1 MCIRRYYMIESLK
14 ALLAD
19 WKETRSIT
27 LTFLN
32 ELSDADLDK
41 PLPRKKLNTIRL
53 QAYELT
59 LFQRD
64 IVGSL
69 GTDKLSYEEEYIYN
83 NLPTQDII
91 KRMKELDSQFEKALE
106 SLSGTETMDYYGEE
120 KNVHQIIAM
129 MSGHEQMHIG
139 QIIAFCYATGIE
151 IPESIS
157 EPMALEG

>member
-1 MCIRRYYMIESLK
+1 MTYSLQ

-19 WKETRSIT
+19 WKETRSII
-27 LTFLN
+27 LGFLD

-41 PLPRKKLNTIRL
+41 KLPRNVLNTIRL

-64 IVGSL
+64 IVNSL
-69 GTDKLSYEEEYIYN
+69 STKVVDFGEEYLYK
-83 NLPTQDII
+83 NLPKQALAE
-91 KRMKELDSQFEKALE
+91 RMAELDAELEKSLE
-106 SLSGTETMDYYGEE
+106 CMDGTELIDYYGEQR
-120 KNVHQIIAM
+120 NVHQIISTM
-129 MSGHEQMHIG
+129 IGHENMHVG

-151 IPESIS
+151 IPASIA

>member
-1 MCIRRYYMIESLK
+1 MIESLK

-19 WKETRSIT
+19 WTETRSIT
-27 LTFLN
+27 LAFLN

-41 PLPRKKLNTIRL
+41 KLPRKKLNTIRL

-64 IVGSL
+64 IVNSL
-69 GTDKLSYEEEYIYN
+69 GTNALIYEEVYHYVN
-83 NLPTQDII
+83 MPTQGII
-91 KRMKELDSQFEKALE
+91 ERMAELDTLLEKALE
-106 SLSGTETMDYYGEE
+106 SLNGNEIMDYYGEQR
-120 KNVHQIIAM
+120 NVHQIISM
-129 MSGHEQMHIG
+129 MIGHENMHIG
-139 QIIAFCYATGIE
+139 QIIAFCYATEIK

>member
-1 MCIRRYYMIESLK
+1 MIESLK
-14 ALLAD
+14 ALFAG

-27 LTFLN
+27 LALLT

-41 PLPRKKLNTIRL
+41 RLPRKKLNTIRL

-64 IVGSL
+64 VVNSL
-69 GTDKLSYEEEYIYN
+69 GTNMLAYEEEYKYIN
-83 NLPTQDII
+83 MPTQDII
-91 KRMKELDSQFEKALE
+91 KRMTELDTMFEKALE
-106 SLSGTETMDYYGEE
+106 SLNGSEIMDYYGEQR
-120 KNVHQIIAM
+120 NVHQIIAM
-129 MSGHEQMHIG
+129 MIGHEEMHLG

-151 IPESIS
+151 IPASVS